1 MPYRVRLQ
9 NFEGPMDLLL
19 FLIRKNEVDLLD
31 IPIALITRQF
41 LEYVELIKLLDLE
54 GASDFILLAA
64 TLIRIKAKML
74 LPKPENEDDE
84 EEEDPRFELIQRLL
98 EYKRFKDITPEL
110 AEKEMLQRDYFSR
123 NYFKFEIE
131 EEPEEVVEESLNDIS
146 LFKLMEIFKIALEKA
161 PKTTF
166 HRVEML
172 SVTLEEQVVFLQTCL
187 KEKSQI
193 LFADVMTQLEGRI
206 MIIVTFIAIL
216 ELVRRDEILVK
227 QMQPFGDIWIQRK

>member
-19 FLIRKNEVDLLD
+19 FLIHKNEVDLLD
-31 IPIALITRQF
+31 IPVALITRQF
-41 LEYVELIKLLDLE
+41 LEYVELIKLVDLE
-54 GASDFILLAA
+54 SASDFILLAA

-74 LPKPENEDDE
+74 LPKPETEDDE

-110 AEKEMLQRDYFSR
+110 AEREMLQRDYFSR
-123 NYFKFEIE
+123 NYFKFEDE
-131 EEPEEVVEESLNDIS
+131 EEPEEVVEESLNDVS
-146 LFKLMEIFKIALEKA
+146 LFKLMEIFKLALEKA
-161 PKTTF
+161 PKLTF

-172 SVTLEEQVVFLQTCL
+172 NVTLEEQVIFLQSCL

-193 LFADVMTQLEGRI
+193 LFADVMTQLEGKI

-227 QMQPFGDIWIQRK
+227 QMQTFGDIWIQKK